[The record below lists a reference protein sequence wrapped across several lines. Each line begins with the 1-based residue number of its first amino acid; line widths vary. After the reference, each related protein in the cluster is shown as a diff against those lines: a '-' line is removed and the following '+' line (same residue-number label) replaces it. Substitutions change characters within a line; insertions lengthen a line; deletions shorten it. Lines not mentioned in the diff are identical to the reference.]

1 MTVEEATDVFDPA
14 RQNVAPPDTSRLD
27 TSPPDT
33 SRPGGV
39 DVPPFPVFD
48 APGTPEPASDISTV
62 HRELTYARAIGFRPL
77 KMDVWLPR
85 QASGPVPLVLWVH
98 GGAFQLG
105 DRRELPPTFAPDSVF
120 RLLNEAGIACATVD
134 YRHSLEAPFP
144 AQLHDLKAAVRYLR
158 EFAEVLG
165 VDPDRFGAWGESAG
179 GHLVAMLGLT
189 GNRGDLDGGLGA
201 QGHPSAISAVVDF
214 YGVSSLVDIPPMARP
229 DGLFPPA
236 LTAAVPVGMS
246 LQPEYMLV
254 GGSDDPALLAAASP
268 VTYADAGAPPF
279 LLVHGDRDGLV
290 PHAQTDL
297 LAAAL
302 AAAGV
307 EHEVV
312 TIKGGD
318 HCFFGAEDQM
328 DTILATAVSY
338 FSRKLGQP

>member
-1 MTVEEATDVFDPA
+1 MTVDEAVVDP
-14 RQNVAPPDTSRLD
+14 
-27 TSPPDT
+27 

-48 APGTPEPASDISTV
+48 APGKPEQVSDVSLV
-62 HRELTYARAIGFRPL
+62 HRELTYARALGFRPL

-85 QASGPVPLVLWVH
+85 QASAPTALVLWVH

-134 YRHSLEAPFP
+134 YRHALEAPFP
-144 AQLHDLKAAVRYLR
+144 AQLHDLKAAIRYLR
-158 EFAEVLG
+158 EFAEDLG
-165 VDPDRFGAWGESAG
+165 VDPGRFGAWGESAG

-189 GNRGDLDGGLGA
+189 GNREDLQGGLGA
-201 QGHPSAISAVVDF
+201 QGHSSAISAVVDF
-214 YGVSSLVDIPPMARP
+214 YGVSSLGDIPLMDMP
-229 DGLFPPA
+229 DGLFPAA
-236 LTAAVPVGMS
+236 LTAAVPAGVS
-246 LQPEYMLV
+246 LQPEHMLV

-268 VTYADAGAPPF
+268 VSYATAGAPPF
-279 LLVHGDRDGLV
+279 LLIHGDRDGLV
-290 PHAQTDL
+290 PHSQTDL

-302 AAAGV
+302 AGAGV

-312 TIKGGD
+312 TIEGGD
-318 HCFFGAEDQM
+318 HCFFGAEDQL

-338 FSRKLGQP
+338 FTRKLGRP